1 MRKFRNGLILFATVF
16 IIVHLVFIDYTNL
29 GWSENSGNFLGI
41 FSMVLLIISMV
52 YSNRYEK
59 KIRE

>member
-29 GWSENSGNFLGI
+29 GWSKNSGNFLGI